1 MAGWFKRNAE
11 AIEAASALVT
21 ALVAVAALVGV
32 KLQIDASDRSQA
44 LQSARGAYLAQQ
56 ALSVQFP
63 KFVEPE
69 DACALLASPEGAAYE
84 AYVTHLIFTA
94 EQTLAVQ
101 SGWEPTFLE
110 ELAPHAEF
118 VCRNLATMNAGAE
131 LQLLLGDFA
140 AAHCP
145 AVPACAAP

>member
-1 MAGWFKRNAE
+1 
-11 AIEAASALVT
+11 
-21 ALVAVAALVGV
+21 
-32 KLQIDASDRSQA
+32 
-44 LQSARGAYLAQQ
+44 
-56 ALSVQFP
+56 VQFP